1 MANMMDYLDWRGD
14 LDFQASGF
22 NEVDNL
28 ILSQLA
34 YVEFDG
40 IVPDEDSGEKIKLSD
55 ASAYFFKTHD
65 EQEIQK
71 KVSMTKSAPFVMR
84 KMAAT
89 KRFGSAML
97 SKYVN
102 DISDEEQSQFSVVC
116 VELEDRSLYVAFSG
130 TDNTIV
136 GWRENFNMGY
146 LSETPGQLKAAAYLN
161 KVIAPDCETVR
172 VGGHS
177 KGGNLSVYAS
187 VKCKPRIQEKIVH
200 VYSNDGPGFNKTMI
214 ESREYQGMLPK
225 ISTILPESSIVGMLL
240 EHQDAYK
247 VVRSSQSGIQ
257 QHDAMSWEVLGK
269 SFIYVDH
276 VAAES
281 VLLNETMKSWLYQLN
296 ETEREQI
303 VDTIFFMLEEA
314 HIKTIDDFYNSKWK
328 KIQELMK
335 AKSMLP
341 EEMQKVFSKA
351 LKLLWSEGNKTMKKT
366 MRQVIG
372 RLEDSQEIKKLSLM
386 KKEE

>member
-214 ESREYQGMLPK
+214 ESREYQSMLPK